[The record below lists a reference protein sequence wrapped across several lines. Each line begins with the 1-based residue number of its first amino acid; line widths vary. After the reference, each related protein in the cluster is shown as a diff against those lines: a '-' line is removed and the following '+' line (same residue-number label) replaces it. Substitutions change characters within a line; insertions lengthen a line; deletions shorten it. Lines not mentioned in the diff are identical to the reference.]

1 MQELLKNLV
10 GDSAQAELLKH
21 FNPDRTKDPEVI
33 ALIDEKLNSLGIDVQ
48 DLKEK
53 QPKLY
58 EMIHLCFTV
67 NAARFQTSSDP
78 EQLI

>member
-10 GDSAQAELLKH
+10 GDEAQAELLKH
-21 FNPDRTKDPEVI
+21 FDPSVNGKDPEVI
-33 ALIDEKLNSLGIDVQ
+33 AMIDEKLNSLGVDVE

-67 NAARFQTSSDP
+67 NSVRF
-78 EQLI
+78 